1 MVGTLSKKTISFDS
15 QAEFEAFEKSIRT
28 GVNNNITKADLDKK
42 TKKINIV
49 RVRKLTAEARWV
61 NLRLVALLTLKS

>member
-15 QAEFEAFEKSIRT
+15 RAEFEAFEKSIRT
-28 GVNNNITKADLDKK
+28 GVNNNITKVDLDKK

-49 RVRKLTAEARWV
+49 IVRKLTAEAR
-61 NLRLVALLTLKS
+61 

>member
-1 MVGTLSKKTISFDS
+1 MVGTLS
-15 QAEFEAFEKSIRT
+15 
-28 GVNNNITKADLDKK
+28 KK

>member
-1 MVGTLSKKTISFDS
+1 MLMVGTLSKKTISFDS

-42 TKKINIV
+42 TKDINIL
-49 RVRKLTAEARWV
+49 RVGKLNE
-61 NLRLVALLTLKS
+61 K